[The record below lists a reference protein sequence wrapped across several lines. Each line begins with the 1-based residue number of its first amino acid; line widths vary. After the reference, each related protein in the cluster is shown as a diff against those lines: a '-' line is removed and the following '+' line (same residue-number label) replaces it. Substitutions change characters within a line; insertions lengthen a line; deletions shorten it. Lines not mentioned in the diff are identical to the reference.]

1 MAPKPLTALSLSAV
15 VITLLGSV
23 AVTPAHSDSLGTAVY
38 NGVNNLRQGTPTDV
52 PGECGPV
59 GSDPRLVAAA
69 QRHAND
75 ILNNGADGH
84 IGSDGSGPDVR
95 MADVGL
101 ATGRWGEIVYWGTGP
116 LGTPAAALDAWMNS
130 PGHRAIIMNCG
141 FTAAGFATASD
152 GTKMVAVGDFATP

>member
-1 MAPKPLTALSLSAV
+1 MVPRIQTTAPVFAAV
-15 VITLLGSV
+15 LIMLGTV
-23 AVTPAHSDSLGTAVY
+23 AISPADADTLGTAVY
-38 NGVNNLRQGTPTDV
+38 NGVNNLRETTPAD
-52 PGECGPV
+52 GECRPV

-84 IGSDGSGPDVR
+84 IGTDGSGPDVR
-95 MADVGL
+95 IADAGL
-101 ATGRWGEIVYWGTGP
+101 VTGRWGEIVYWGTGP

-152 GTKMVAVGDFATP
+152 GNKMVAVGDFATP